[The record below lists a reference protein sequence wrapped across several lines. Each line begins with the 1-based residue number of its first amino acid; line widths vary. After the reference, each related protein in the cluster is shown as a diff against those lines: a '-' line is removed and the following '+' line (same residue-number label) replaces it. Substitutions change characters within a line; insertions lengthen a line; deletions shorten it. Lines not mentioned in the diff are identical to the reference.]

1 MTPWGRDMEIPEPR
15 TVRAP
20 RSERLFARAQRSLVG
35 GVNSPVRAFLAVGG
49 APRFI
54 VRGRG
59 PWLQDADGRRY
70 VDYCGSWGALLLG
83 HAHPGIVQSIRRAA
97 ARGTSF
103 GAATEAEVLLA
114 EAVKRSFPSIEL
126 LRFVNSGTEA
136 TMSAVRAARG
146 FTERERIVTFEG
158 GYHGHADAFLAKA
171 GSGMAAAGLPAS
183 KGVPRGATR
192 DTILARFNDLEGV
205 EGLFSRQGPEI
216 AAVIVEPVAGNMG
229 VVPPQDGFL
238 EGLRALTRAHGALLV
253 FDEVITGFRIARGGG
268 QERFGVRPDLT
279 CLGKI
284 LGHGLPVGAYGG
296 RREIMEV
303 VAPVGPVY
311 QAGTLAG
318 NPLAMAAGL
327 STLRALDRLLY
338 ARLERTSRTL
348 ERGFLDAARDAR
360 VRLHI
365 QRVGSMLGISF
376 RDGAAR
382 SFQEAKESDAAAYA
396 RLFWS
401 LLDRGVY
408 LPPAP
413 FETAFVSAAHGPE
426 EINRTIEAVQDA
438 LLEWRHN
445 P

>member
-1 MTPWGRDMEIPEPR
+1 MEIPEPR

-35 GVNSPVRAFLAVGG
+35 GVNSPVRAFRAVGG

-83 HAHPGIVQSIRRAA
+83 HAHPGVVQSIQRAA

-183 KGVPRGATR
+183 KGVPDG
-192 DTILARFNDLEGV
+192 EG
-205 EGLFSRQGPEI
+205 
-216 AAVIVEPVAGNMG
+216 
-229 VVPPQDGFL
+229 
-238 EGLRALTRAHGALLV
+238 
-253 FDEVITGFRIARGGG
+253 
-268 QERFGVRPDLT
+268 
-279 CLGKI
+279 
-284 LGHGLPVGAYGG
+284 
-296 RREIMEV
+296 
-303 VAPVGPVY
+303 
-311 QAGTLAG
+311 
-318 NPLAMAAGL
+318 
-327 STLRALDRLLY
+327 
-338 ARLERTSRTL
+338 
-348 ERGFLDAARDAR
+348 R
-360 VRLHI
+360 VD
-365 QRVGSMLGISF
+365 V
-376 RDGAAR
+376 AAR
-382 SFQEAKESDAAAYA
+382 SPA
-396 RLFWS
+396 RDQQAHRSPGWS
-401 LLDRGVY
+401 A
-408 LPPAP
+408 PPSRARS
-413 FETAFVSAAHGPE
+413 TAGSRP
-426 EINRTIEAVQDA
+426 R
-438 LLEWRHN
+438 RS
-445 P
+445 